1 MFVTEAEY
9 KSAASTTSMNVQEN
23 YTMTYVMQRYFSIPL
38 QVHIIVQ
45 SSAGVNMNS
54 GRLSVDRYSND

>member
-9 KSAASTTSMNVQEN
+9 KSAASTTSMYVQEN
-23 YTMTYVMQRYFSIPL
+23 YTMSYVMQRYFSIPF

-54 GRLSVDRYSND
+54 GRLWVDRYSNN